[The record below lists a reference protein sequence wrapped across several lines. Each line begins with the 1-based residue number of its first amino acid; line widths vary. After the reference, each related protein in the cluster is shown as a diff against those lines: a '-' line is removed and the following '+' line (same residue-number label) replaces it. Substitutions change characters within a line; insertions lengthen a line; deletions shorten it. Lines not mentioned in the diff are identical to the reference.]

1 MSSPPWMPL
10 YVADYL
16 RDTTHL
22 GTAEHGAYC
31 LLIMAYWVNGG
42 LPDDD
47 RQLARIVRCSD
58 RQWRSMRPLI
68 EPMFQK
74 GWKHKRIDEELENAR
89 AKAEKRATAGRA
101 GGEAKALK
109 NKDTALANAT
119 VLPEQ
124 NPSIALAS
132 SSDSTLVVSS
142 QSSDTCPKRV
152 RTRYPDDFET
162 FWGDYPTDANMSK
175 KEAHD
180 VWRRLSSDAKTKAIA
195 SLPAFRAHCQAN
207 PDYRPI
213 HACRY
218 LLKERYE
225 GFAAVAEKSAAVAG
239 VYIKQGEAGWDEWQA
254 VKKTPTDAKGG
265 WWFPSKYPAETQH
278 RSAA

>member
-10 YVADYL
+10 YIADYL

-22 GTAEHGAYC
+22 GTVEHGAYC
-31 LLIMAYWVNGG
+31 LLIMSYWVHGG

-74 GWKHKRIDEELENAR
+74 GWKHKRIDEELE
-89 AKAEKRATAGRA
+89 KATLKAAKRADAGRA
-101 GGEAKALK
+101 GGESKALK
-109 NKDTALANAT
+109 NKDASLANAT
-119 VLPEQ
+119 LLPQ
-124 NPSIALAS
+124 QKPAIALAS
-132 SSDSTLVVSS
+132 SSDSTVLVSS

-152 RTRYPDDFET
+152 RTKYPDDFEG
-162 FWGDYPTDANMSK
+162 FWAAYPTDANMSK

-180 VWRRLSSDAKTKAIA
+180 VWRRMPADARSKATA
-195 SLPAFRAHCQAN
+195 SLPAFVAHCRAN

-218 LLKERYE
+218 LTKERYE
-225 GFAAVAEKSAAVAG
+225 GFAAVAEKTSASAG
-239 VYIKQGEAGWDEWQA
+239 VYVRQGEPGWAEWQ
-254 VKKTPTDAKGG
+254 VVQKTPTDRNGG
-265 WWFPSKYPAETQH
+265 WWFPTQFPNK
-278 RSAA
+278 REVAA